1 MQDVARAHSV
11 KLIPCSAS
19 LESHNAGEVLGA
31 GQFFDHVH
39 PTINGNR
46 LLGRLLVDELIE
58 MQVVKQSAP

>member
-1 MQDVARAHSV
+1 
-11 KLIPCSAS
+11 
-19 LESHNAGEVLGA
+19 VLGA